1 MRPFKHAGRIGH
13 LKGIAIPHCN
23 SQQIISQYVDDTSF
37 IVKAHESSVGTLVG
51 ILHKFGLV
59 YDLEMNWH
67 KKCGMLVRPM
77 NPTKLS
83 GEISVDVG
91 CKWRFVKILGTP
103 FGLYL

>member
-1 MRPFKHAGRIGH
+1 
-13 LKGIAIPHCN
+13 
-23 SQQIISQYVDDTSF
+23 
-37 IVKAHESSVGTLVG
+37 VKAHESSVGTLVG

-83 GEISVDVG
+83 GEILVDVG
-91 CKWRFVKILGTP
+91 CKWRFVKILALVHLLVCIYNCKLMIN
-103 FGLYL
+103 FW